1 MPKTN
6 STRAR
11 RRPRGEHGGAADS
24 RHRSSVGASGASA
37 PRRDARRRR
46 GADEGHLAD
55 ITTGRAR
62 AAESDI
68 DSLQLFFRQAARYP
82 LLTAPEEVELAK
94 RIERGDLE
102 AKERMIN
109 SNLRLVV
116 SNARRYQGHGLP
128 LPDLI
133 QEGIVGLIRASEKFD
148 WRRGFKFSTYATL
161 WIRQSIQRALA
172 NTSNTIRIPVHVEQ
186 RQRKLARA
194 ERDLTNQLGR
204 EPRDDELAKA
214 AELELDEVIRLR
226 DTPRA
231 IASLDQ
237 PVGEEDET
245 VFGELFA
252 SERPEP
258 SKELVD
264 SERLDAV
271 AGALDEL
278 PATER
283 QVIELR
289 FGLAGEE
296 KTLDATGRELGMS
309 PSRVQE
315 LEDDAL
321 RRLRLGRRLEA
332 LREAA

>member
-1 MPKTN
+1 
-6 STRAR
+6 
-11 RRPRGEHGGAADS
+11 
-24 RHRSSVGASGASA
+24 
-37 PRRDARRRR
+37 
-46 GADEGHLAD
+46 
-55 ITTGRAR
+55 
-62 AAESDI
+62 
-68 DSLQLFFRQAARYP
+68 
-82 LLTAPEEVELAK
+82 
-94 RIERGDLE
+94 
-102 AKERMIN
+102 MIN

-172 NTSNTIRIPVHVEQ
+172 NTSSTIRIPVHVEQ

-194 ERDLTNQLGR
+194 ERELTNQLGR

-214 AELELDEVIRLR
+214 TELELDEMIRLR

-231 IASLDQ
+231 VASLDQ
-237 PVGEEDET
+237 PVGEEEET
-245 VFGELFA
+245 ALGELFA
-252 SERPEP
+252 SERREP
-258 SKELVD
+258 SEELVE

-278 PATER
+278 PVAER

-296 KTLDATGRELGMS
+296 QTLDATGRELGMS

-321 RRLRLGRRLEA
+321 RRLRLGRRLEP